1 MKVRD
6 ANEADLKALY
16 EFEKEIIC
24 TERKFDSTLQDEDFH
39 YYDFKDL
46 IISQDVKIVVVEV
59 DNEVVGSGFAQM
71 KKAENY
77 LKHAAYAYVGLL
89 YVKPLHRGKGINS
102 VVLQTLKDW
111 IRKRGITEIRLVVY
125 ETNEAA
131 RIVYQ
136 KAGFIPHVLEMRM
149 EI

>member
-16 EFEKEIIC
+16 EFEEEIIY
-24 TERKFDSTLQDEDFH
+24 TERRFYSTLQDEDFH

-46 IISQDVKIVVVEV
+46 IISQDVKIVVAEV

-77 LKHAAYAYVGLL
+77 LKHAAYAYVGQL
-89 YVKPLHRGKGINS
+89 YVKPLHRGKELTAWYCKRLTTGS
-102 VVLQTLKDW
+102 VCAESPKSDSLSMKQMRLPELS
-111 IRKRGITEIRLVVY
+111 IKRLDL
-125 ETNEAA
+125 
-131 RIVYQ
+131 
-136 KAGFIPHVLEMRM
+136 FRM
-149 EI
+149 F